1 MISSLRK
8 IKLFLFASITVL
20 GLPVFVEAQVKRPGV
35 YVEEISMLPPSI
47 AQVETAVPAFIGST
61 QSGPLMRPIRIAN
74 MAEFEKYFGGPEKA
88 SISVNVGQT
97 ISSSVK
103 LNNNGILHY
112 CLRQYFK
119 NGGGACYIISTG
131 NFGSANYAKFTA
143 GLAALNKVDEPTLIL
158 LPEAAYLEKNEYG
171 QIIQAVLDQCKR
183 RKDRFGIFD
192 YYYHQA
198 GIGPEDPAD
207 YRKINPQSFRGSM
220 GTNNLAYG
228 AVYTPY
234 LQTLIPYA
242 YDEKEVAIS
251 SKNAKTSS
259 LADIKKMNLTLYKN
273 IIAHLAKQRIVLP
286 PSSSIAGI
294 YCKVDRDRGVW
305 KAPANVSVSGII
317 GPVTQITDAEQS
329 GLNTDPT
336 TGKSINA
343 IRTFAGR
350 GTLVWGSRT
359 LAGNDN
365 EWRYVPVRRMAI
377 AIEESIQKGT
387 SFAVFEPNDKN
398 TWLKVKA
405 AIENYLTGLWR
416 QGALMGST
424 PEKAF
429 FVKVGLGE
437 TMTRND
443 ILNGRLIIQIGI
455 APVRPAE
462 FIVVQFS
469 HQMQEP

>member
-1 MISSLRK
+1 MKTAIDNFS
-8 IKLFLFASITVL
+8 IFLP
-20 GLPVFVEAQVKRPGV
+20 PVGAIVGV
-35 YVEEISMLPPSI
+35 Y
-47 AQVETAVPAFIGST
+47 A
-61 QSGPLMRPIRIAN
+61 R
-74 MAEFEKYFGGPEKA
+74 
-88 SISVNVGQT
+88 
-97 ISSSVK
+97 
-103 LNNNGILHY
+103 
-112 CLRQYFK
+112 
-119 NGGGACYIISTG
+119 
-131 NFGSANYAKFTA
+131 
-143 GLAALNKVDEPTLIL
+143 VD
-158 LPEAAYLEKNEYG
+158 N
-171 QIIQAVLDQCKR
+171 
-183 RKDRFGIFD
+183 
-192 YYYHQA
+192 
-198 GIGPEDPAD
+198 
-207 YRKINPQSFRGSM
+207 S
-220 GTNNLAYG
+220 
-228 AVYTPY
+228 
-234 LQTLIPYA
+234 
-242 YDEKEVAIS
+242 
-251 SKNAKTSS
+251 
-259 LADIKKMNLTLYKN
+259 
-273 IIAHLAKQRIVLP
+273 
-286 PSSSIAGI
+286 
-294 YCKVDRDRGVW
+294 RGVW

-317 GPVTQITDAEQS
+317 GPVTQIADAEQS